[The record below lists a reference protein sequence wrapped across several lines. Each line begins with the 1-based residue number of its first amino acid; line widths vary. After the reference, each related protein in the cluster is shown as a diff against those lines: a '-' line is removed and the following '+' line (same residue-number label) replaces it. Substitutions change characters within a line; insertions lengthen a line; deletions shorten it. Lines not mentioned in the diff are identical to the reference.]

1 MVLRR
6 GFQKEQLERCDVRWI
21 EGSFGMAIMV
31 MSFCRALATNPSDLQ
46 STSRSVPFLL
56 LWADNDARPSLPLP
70 APLSPRYTFR
80 RHGCRR
86 TLEEYSALNVLQ
98 LDAARTRISFC

>member
-31 MSFCRALATNPSDLQ
+31 MIFCRALATNPSDSQ
-46 STSRSVPFLL
+46 STSHSVPFLL
-56 LWADNDARPSLPLP
+56 
-70 APLSPRYTFR
+70 
-80 RHGCRR
+80 
-86 TLEEYSALNVLQ
+86 
-98 LDAARTRISFC
+98 